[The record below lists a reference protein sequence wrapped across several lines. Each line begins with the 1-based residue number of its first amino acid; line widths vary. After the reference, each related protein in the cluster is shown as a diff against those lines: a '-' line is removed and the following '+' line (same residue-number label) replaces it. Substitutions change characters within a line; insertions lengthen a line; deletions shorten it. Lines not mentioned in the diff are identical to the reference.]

1 MRLIPLGGV
10 NEIGGNKFYIEAR
23 GEGILIDFGVSF
35 TARREYFGGYLR
47 PKRYSVLASLLRCG
61 AIPAVSNIY
70 DTSLFDPL
78 GLVEEKLRHSPALNV
93 LGIVISH
100 PHIDH
105 YGHLSLIRN
114 DLPIYIGESS
124 LKIAETR
131 EKTKSA
137 RTVEERVFLDRDRRI
152 ETFRTGSTIII
163 GSIRI
168 IPIHVDHSV
177 PGSYGFVIHT
187 SEGSI
192 AYSGDLRLHG
202 PKSQFTYEF
211 TEAIQREG
219 VDTLMLEGTRIDEKE
234 DITEHDV
241 YLRLVDTF
249 REARHGLIVILTGI
263 TDYDRFISIARAA
276 MENSRITAVS
286 LRMAAMLEVF
296 HEVGM
301 LPNELLPGCGNVVAY
316 VERKGS
322 GSIDLEKDYDKWE
335 RSYIDQ
341 LRERRCEPIFDVDL
355 SREQSRYVMVINAPD
370 DVIDLVFVRPVE
382 GSIFV
387 YSSSEPHNEEQEI
400 DRQRVE
406 NWLKILGMKSLQVHA
421 SGHAGRSELIEILRN
436 ASPKRLIPIH
446 SEKPS
451 LFDELI
457 RDAGINCRLVQASLL
472 NTLDL

>member
-1 MRLIPLGGV
+1 
-10 NEIGGNKFYIEAR
+10 
-23 GEGILIDFGVSF
+23 
-35 TARREYFGGYLR
+35 
-47 PKRYSVLASLLRCG
+47 
-61 AIPAVSNIY
+61 
-70 DTSLFDPL
+70 
-78 GLVEEKLRHSPALNV
+78 
-93 LGIVISH
+93 
-100 PHIDH
+100 
-105 YGHLSLIRN
+105 
-114 DLPIYIGESS
+114 
-124 LKIAETR
+124 
-131 EKTKSA
+131 
-137 RTVEERVFLDRDRRI
+137 
-152 ETFRTGSTIII
+152 
-163 GSIRI
+163 
-168 IPIHVDHSV
+168 
-177 PGSYGFVIHT
+177 
-187 SEGSI
+187 
-192 AYSGDLRLHG
+192 
-202 PKSQFTYEF
+202 
-211 TEAIQREG
+211 
-219 VDTLMLEGTRIDEKE
+219 
-234 DITEHDV
+234 
-241 YLRLVDTF
+241 
-249 REARHGLIVILTGI
+249 
-263 TDYDRFISIARAA
+263 
-276 MENSRITAVS
+276 
-286 LRMAAMLEVF
+286 MLEVF

-322 GSIDLEKDYDKWE
+322 GSIDLEKDYDRWE